1 MSKTKTRVIMIMT
14 IKKNR
19 HQPKRPNGCI
29 KNQFIGEKI
38 MAKPIGK
45 ATARPAHHLQKLTK
59 NPNPCSHRV
68 RNLEARDLPQVHS
81 RSIEQ
86 EIASRCRDDVNL

>member
-1 MSKTKTRVIMIMT
+1 MSKTKTWVIMIMT

-19 HQPKRPNGCI
+19 HQPKRPNECI

-45 ATARPAHHLQKLTK
+45 ATVRPTHHLQKLTK
-59 NPNPCSHRV
+59 NPKPRSRRV
-68 RNLEARDLPQVHS
+68 RDLGASDLPQVHS
-81 RSIEQ
+81 QSIEQ